1 MYTFLVTKAYV
12 GTLCTHFTTHIQD
25 QYLALSTFIAYI
37 FGCLLS
43 RARIYTTTQI
53 RPYLRMDL
61 GECLS
66 NYRN

>member
-1 MYTFLVTKAYV
+1 MIRVA
-12 GTLCTHFTTHIQD
+12 HFIQD
-25 QYLALSTFIAYI
+25 QYLAVSTFIAYI
-37 FGCLLS
+37 FGCLLL
-43 RARIYTTTQI
+43 RARIQRQQI